1 MEKIIDNLLADFEQG
16 KLSRRHLIQ
25 SLAITAASVAAVTP
39 ARAAAPAKGFNTVA
53 VNHISYG
60 VKDYTKVRDFY
71 ADLLSM
77 KVLNDDGKSCQLA
90 FGDSF
95 MVLRNRAA
103 DDKRPPVD
111 HIAFTIDTWDKN
123 AVEAELKRRGYT
135 PRPDTENSFHVPD
148 PEGMGVQISGKA
160 MKAGA

>member
-1 MEKIIDNLLADFEQG
+1 MERIIDNLVSDFEQG

-25 SLAITAASVAAVTP
+25 SLAITAASVAGAP
-39 ARAAAPAKGFNTVA
+39 ALAAASGKSLSAVG
-53 VNHISYG
+53 VNHIAYG

-71 ADLLSM
+71 AGLLGM

-95 MVLRNRAA
+95 LVLRNRAA

-111 HIAFTIDTWDKN
+111 HIAYTIDNWDKN
-123 AVEAELKRRGYT
+123 AVEAELKRRGFT

-148 PEGMGVQISGKA
+148 PEGLGVQISGKA

>member
-1 MEKIIDNLLADFEQG
+1 MEKIIDNLLSDFEQG
-16 KLSRRHLIQ
+16 KLSRRNLIQ
-25 SLAITAASVAAVTP
+25 SLTIAAASVAGVP
-39 ARAAAPAKGFNTVA
+39 ALAATSGKLPSAVA

-71 ADLLSM
+71 ADLLGM
-77 KVLNDDGKSCQLA
+77 KVLADDGKSCQLA

-95 MVLRNRAA
+95 LVLRNRAA

-111 HIAFTIDTWDKN
+111 HIAYTIDTWDKN
-123 AVEAELKRRGYT
+123 AVEAELKRRGFT

-148 PEGMGVQISGKA
+148 PEGLGVQISGRA